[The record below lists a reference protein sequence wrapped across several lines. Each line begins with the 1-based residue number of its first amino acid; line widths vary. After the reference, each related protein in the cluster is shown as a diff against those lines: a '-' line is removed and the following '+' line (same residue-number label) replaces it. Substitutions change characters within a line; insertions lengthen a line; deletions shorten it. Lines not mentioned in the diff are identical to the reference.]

1 MKTLNF
7 IFYFPNNWYQYGS
20 VKIRNNGKKIGK
32 IKYAE
37 ETIIEV
43 SPEIKEVSLSVNF
56 YKKSLEIDKLQKDKY
71 FGVVYFKVNN
81 FLDTLKPKILR
92 VKIFETKLERQEFCN
107 NLYTNFGNSTPVKNK
122 NQSNLILGLLISM
135 ILFLMPFYP
144 NQTSIIREIGSQ
156 NVSLPIILGIGGFI
170 SYLLIFINKT
180 ISLSSYKSR
189 IYTTIAGFGLSLFYI
204 NSKTFLIILSM
215 LTFALLIRSYYEFK
229 KLHSNNI

>member
-1 MKTLNF
+1 M
-7 IFYFPNNWYQYGS
+7 
-20 VKIRNNGKKIGK
+20 
-32 IKYAE
+32 
-37 ETIIEV
+37 
-43 SPEIKEVSLSVNF
+43 
-56 YKKSLEIDKLQKDKY
+56 
-71 FGVVYFKVNN
+71 
-81 FLDTLKPKILR
+81 R

-156 NVSLPIILGIGGFI
+156 NVSLPVILGIGGFI
-170 SYLLIFINKT
+170 SYILIFISKT

-204 NSKTFLIILSM
+204 NSKTFLIILSI
-215 LTFALLIRSYYEFK
+215 LTFVLLIRSYYEFK